1 MKKIEGWVTAPQGFI
16 AAGVKAGI
24 KASGNHDVAVIF
36 STVPAA
42 CGAVFT
48 QNKMCAAPVL
58 VSREV
63 NKHGYAQA
71 IAVNSGCANACTG
84 EQGLADAKKMQAH
97 TAELLGIAPEAVF
110 VCSTGVIGQFLP
122 MDNLLTGIADAVD
135 SLDEC
140 EGESCAMAIQTTDTF
155 IKHAAYET
163 EIGGKKVTFAGIAKG
178 AGMIHPNMATMLT
191 FITTDAAVAP
201 DVLKRAV
208 KKAADKSF
216 NMVVVDGDTST
227 NDSMI
232 VLANGLAENEIIL
245 SEEHPDYPAFFEA
258 LVACAT
264 DLAKMIAH
272 DGERFI
278 GYLHVPSLASYEN
291 GMGYPSRYRYSMP
304 LYEKYALS
312 NPQGYQAQSK
322 LYGAWILGEPEG
334 NNRVLPSLA
343 GTYERSNKRG
353 TRFVQGETE
362 MPWIVAKLFLQL
374 VLEPNV
380 NLLDRN
386 NGSFSFWDYQWEQE
400 KALYP
405 DVDKRYSYHTMT
417 KAGDPDAPNPVQFKD
432 ARYLVEKSGRLIY
445 NVADDGTVRKIY
457 DLANE

>member
-1 MKKIEGWVTAPQGFI
+1 MKKFEGWVTAPQGFI

-122 MDNLLTGIADAVD
+122 MDKLLTGIADAVD

-163 EIGGKKVTFAGIAKG
+163 EIGGRKVTFAGIAKG

-272 DGERFI
+272 DGEGATKFLEVNVTGAATWEDAKTAAMAIAKSPLVKTAFFGEDPNWGRIVCAAGYSGAAMESDKVNLSI
-278 GYLHVPSLASYEN
+278 GGIRLVEN
-291 GMGYPSRYRYSMP
+291 GMNCNVPAEKLAPTMAEHDISMSID
-304 LYEKYALS
+304 LGAGKESATVWTCDFSYEYVKI
-312 NPQGYQAQSK
+312 N
-322 LYGAWILGEPEG
+322 GE
-334 NNRVLPSLA
+334 
-343 GTYERSNKRG
+343 
-353 TRFVQGETE
+353 
-362 MPWIVAKLFLQL
+362 
-374 VLEPNV
+374 
-380 NLLDRN
+380 
-386 NGSFSFWDYQWEQE
+386 
-400 KALYP
+400 
-405 DVDKRYSYHTMT
+405 YHT
-417 KAGDPDAPNPVQFKD
+417 
-432 ARYLVEKSGRLIY
+432 
-445 NVADDGTVRKIY
+445 
-457 DLANE
+457 